1 MATQDESH
9 GYRIRDLCQPARG
22 NCKCENGQISKY
34 SQHSQHAHHS
44 QHSQTCKRPSVI
56 KSFEDLLE
64 DEPPSSPSVRAA
76 RSFSESSTILAEI
89 LRRLFAALFAALF
102 DRDFLQ
108 ERSRVAAPV
117 PLLFIGSD
125 RVCRQW
131 PAMSQHLLPAR
142 LLPVRRNQAV
152 ADVIAEPGRASQY
165 PPSTDR
171 GGGARPPSHM
181 RDTSG
186 NAASPVRTPL
196 AVAPGSA
203 EPDAT
208 EPMCFAY
215 MCFAYMCFAHPGSH
229 LLKCAQA
236 RAYPTTLCRACG
248 RAPTS

>member
-1 MATQDESH
+1 MKSLSAAETVA
-9 GYRIRDLCQPARG
+9 L
-22 NCKCENGQISKY
+22 
-34 SQHSQHAHHS
+34 
-44 QHSQTCKRPSVI
+44 QTN
-56 KSFEDLLE
+56 
-64 DEPPSSPSVRAA
+64 
-76 RSFSESSTILAEI
+76 
-89 LRRLFAALFAALF
+89 
-102 DRDFLQ
+102 
-108 ERSRVAAPV
+108 ERV

-131 PAMSQHLLPAR
+131 PAISQHPLPTR
-142 LLPVRRNQAV
+142 LLPVRRNQPV
-152 ADVIAEPGRASQY
+152 ADVIAESASSRCHSRASQY
-165 PPSTDR
+165 PPTTDR

-181 RDTSG
+181 RDTSC

-215 MCFAYMCFAHPGSH
+215 MCFAYPGSH

-236 RAYPTTLCRACG
+236 RAYPTTLCRACA